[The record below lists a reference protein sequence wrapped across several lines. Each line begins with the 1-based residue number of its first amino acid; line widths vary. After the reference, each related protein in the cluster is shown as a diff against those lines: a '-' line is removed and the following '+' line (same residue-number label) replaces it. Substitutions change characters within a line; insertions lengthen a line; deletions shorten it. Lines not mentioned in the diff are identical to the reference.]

1 MTCLGLHKYHGL
13 MKKEIYVEKNWLTM
27 CIEMCVASLGLF
39 AVCVRLPSSP
49 VWVLICRP
57 PVAEEHFT
65 ELHQRENRRT
75 EWENQVGEASKADS
89 LQCFHMLQ
97 HPSGNS

>member
-1 MTCLGLHKYHGL
+1 MSALFKHTRG
-13 MKKEIYVEKNWLTM
+13 EKTGWVKQVY
-27 CIEMCVASLGLF
+27 IEMCVASRGLF
-39 AVCVRLPSSP
+39 TVCVRLPSSP
-49 VWVLICRP
+49 VWVLICRT

-89 LQCFHMLQ
+89 LHCFHMLQ
-97 HPSGNS
+97 HPSGNSWQAPL

>member
-1 MTCLGLHKYHGL
+1 
-13 MKKEIYVEKNWLTM
+13 MKKEIYVEKNWLSV
-27 CIEMCVASLGLF
+27 CIEMCAASVGLF

-89 LQCFHMLQ
+89 LHCFHMLQ